1 MHPWGFW
8 WGVDAATRATEELAR
23 GWHRGGAEKW
33 RRARWRL
40 ALGGGREAA
49 ALILVARAV
58 ATALTLLSLVLGA
71 LMSVACLVLVGVVF
85 AATVVLEMALLTEA
99 LPVALMARVGVAAVA
114 LSVRMTVLAAV
125 RGVSALVGALLVV
138 FGAAS
143 ALVVFILGGYP

>member
-8 WGVDAATRATEELAR
+8 WGGSCDQ
-23 GWHRGGAEKW
+23 GD
-33 RRARWRL
+33 RRASEGLAPRWCRKVAAGTL
-40 ALGGGREAA
+40 EAGVGRGSRGSSP
-49 ALILVARAV
+49 ILVARAV

-71 LMSVACLVLVGVVF
+71 LMSAACLVLVGVVF

-99 LPVALMARVGVAAVA
+99 LPVALVARVGVAVVA